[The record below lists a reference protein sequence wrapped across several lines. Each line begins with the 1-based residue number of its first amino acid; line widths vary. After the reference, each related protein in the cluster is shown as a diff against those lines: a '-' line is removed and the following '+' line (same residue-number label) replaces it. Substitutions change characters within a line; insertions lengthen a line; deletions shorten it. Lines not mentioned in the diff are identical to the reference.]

1 MAKASSSNEI
11 QVFEDF
17 TDDEVLTISHYSEKK
32 FYQRDEVVFKE
43 KSKDASLYVV
53 LSGKLEALA
62 HTSDNKKISLSFID
76 EGEVF
81 GELSFLDGKIR
92 SATIIAVTDVEL
104 LQISRQEF
112 NRLRLE
118 HPDIASKLI
127 MDLARVV
134 SLRLRNADK
143 FIVDIFQLINKD
155 SNNNGASTKETSKTV
170 AKNAKPAGKATKGS
184 DNSKGK
190 AAAKPAAKAAAKPAS
205 KAAAKPAAK
214 TAAKPASKAA
224 AKPAAKAAAKPAAK
238 PASKAAAKPAA
249 KAAAKPA
256 SKAAA
261 KPASKAAAKPAA
273 KPAAKAA
280 AKPASKAAAKP
291 AAKAAAKPAA
301 KPAAKGKT
309 NKK

>member
-1 MAKASSSNEI
+1 MAKAKSASNEI

-32 FYQRDEVVFKE
+32 YYQRDEVVFKE

-62 HTSDNKKISLSFID
+62 HTAEKKKISLSFID

-104 LQISRQEF
+104 LQITRPQF
-112 NRLRLE
+112 DHLRIE

-155 SNNNGASTKETSKTV
+155 SKPEPTV
-170 AKNAKPAGKATKGS
+170 EAKPAKAKAEKAPAKPVKATAKEAPA
-184 DNSKGK
+184 KPVK
-190 AAAKPAAKAAAKPAS
+190 AKAAKPAAKA
-205 KAAAKPAAK
+205 
-214 TAAKPASKAA
+214 
-224 AKPAAKAAAKPAAK
+224 
-238 PASKAAAKPAA
+238 
-249 KAAAKPA
+249 
-256 SKAAA
+256 
-261 KPASKAAAKPAA
+261 
-273 KPAAKAA
+273 
-280 AKPASKAAAKP
+280 
-291 AAKAAAKPAA
+291 
-301 KPAAKGKT
+301 KGK
-309 NKK
+309 K

>member
-1 MAKASSSNEI
+1 MAKAASNEI

-17 TDDEVLTISHYSEKK
+17 TDEEVLTISHYSEKK

-62 HTSDNKKISLSFID
+62 HTSDQKRISLSFID

-92 SATIIAVTDVEL
+92 SATIVAVTDVEL
-104 LQISRQEF
+104 LQITRQEF
-112 NRLRLE
+112 DRLRLE

-155 SNNNGASTKETSKTV
+155 NNASA
-170 AKNAKPAGKATKGS
+170 AKNGSASKAK
-184 DNSKGK
+184 
-190 AAAKPAAKAAAKPAS
+190 AAKAEKGAKAKEAAPKAAK
-205 KAAAKPAAK
+205 AKEAPKAAK
-214 TAAKPASKAA
+214 TK
-224 AKPAAKAAAKPAAK
+224 
-238 PASKAAAKPAA
+238 
-249 KAAAKPA
+249 
-256 SKAAA
+256 
-261 KPASKAAAKPAA
+261 
-273 KPAAKAA
+273 
-280 AKPASKAAAKP
+280 
-291 AAKAAAKPAA
+291 
-301 KPAAKGKT
+301 AKGK
-309 NKK
+309 K

>member
-62 HTSDNKKISLSFID
+62 HTSDHKKISLSFID

-155 SNNNGASTKETSKTV
+155 SNNNGASSKENSKSV
-170 AKNAKPAGKATKGS
+170 AKNAKPASKGS

-190 AAAKPAAKAAAKPAS
+190 AAAKPAAKAAAKPA
-205 KAAAKPAAK
+205 A
-214 TAAKPASKAA
+214 KAA

-238 PASKAAAKPAA
+238 AAAKPAA
-249 KAAAKPA
+249 
-256 SKAAA
+256 
-261 KPASKAAAKPAA
+261 
-273 KPAAKAA
+273 
-280 AKPASKAAAKP
+280 KAAAKP

-301 KPAAKGKT
+301 KAAAKPAAKAAAKPAA
-309 NKK
+309 KKKK